1 MSVCQFRIPSFL
13 VTMQNFTTIKC
24 CVIISNHSIY
34 NDGTYCFSYY
44 WSNPQMH
51 GFYGRYLKIDLT
63 HETFDLVPLND
74 EILLRYLGGKGLA
87 SYLLYSINP
96 PGVDPLLP
104 DNCLILATGP
114 ITNSRI
120 WGSCR
125 YGVFTKSPQT
135 GFYSESYAG
144 GKVPEAI
151 DSSGFD
157 AIVVTGKSKRPT
169 VVLVH
174 PDGAEFF
181 DASDIW
187 GMGTYDTEDT
197 VNRKY
202 GIAGSGSEKSGA
214 VVIGPAGENRV
225 RFSVIENDYW
235 RSAGRTGVGTVM
247 GSKHLKAIVFK
258 GDKRRFLSDAKGVKR
273 FSKEVVAES
282 KRNPVVQ
289 AYRNMGTSLMV
300 EKINQA
306 KAFPTKYWSKGF
318 FDQWEKIS
326 AEALHR
332 QCHVRPRACAK
343 CLIACGRMTKV
354 LNGRHAG
361 LRIEGPEYETIF
373 AFGGLCMIDSIEEIV
388 YLNDIC
394 DRLGMDTISA
404 GNLCGL
410 AIEAARKKKIDF
422 RIDYGDVDA
431 IAGLLEKIAVRQGI
445 GDILARGIRYAAEIW
460 NMEDMAVHVKGLEPP
475 GYDPRVLKGSG
486 LAFAVSDRGACHLRA
501 TFHNPELKGMIRP
514 EVTKGKARLLI
525 DYEDRLTL
533 MDAFI
538 LCRFFRDI
546 YPWDRLSRIIEMTTG
561 LKADKAALQKIASEI
576 SALTRR
582 FNIREGLKPEDDR
595 LPRRFYNEMLKTGHI
610 VKETD
615 LTAMLKDYYTL
626 RGWDESGSGGI

>member
-1 MSVCQFRIPSFL
+1 M
-13 VTMQNFTTIKC
+13 N
-24 CVIISNHSIY
+24 
-34 NDGTYCFSYY
+34 
-44 WSNPQMH
+44 

-63 HETFDLVPLND
+63 HKKFDLVNLND
-74 EILLRYLGGKGLA
+74 EILLTYLGGKGLA

-96 PGVDPLLP
+96 PGVDPMSP
-104 DNCLILATGP
+104 DNCLIFATGP

-120 WGSCR
+120 WGSSR

-157 AIVVTGKSKRPT
+157 AIVVTGKSKHPT
-169 VVLVH
+169 VVLVQ
-174 PDGAEFF
+174 PNGAEFL

-187 GMGTYDTEDT
+187 GADTYKTEDA

-202 GIAGSGSEKSGA
+202 GNTGFGSEKSGA

-235 RSAGRTGVGTVM
+235 RSAGRTGVGAVM

-258 GDKRRFLSDAKGVKR
+258 GDKRRALFDAEGVR
-273 FSKEVVAES
+273 HFSKDVAEES
-282 KRNPVVQ
+282 KNNPAVQ
-289 AYRNMGTSLMV
+289 AYKNMGTSLMV
-300 EKINQA
+300 KKINQA

-318 FDQWEKIS
+318 YDQWEKIS

-332 QCHVRPRACAK
+332 QCRVQPRACAK
-343 CLIACGRMTKV
+343 CFIACGRMTTV

-373 AFGGLCMIDSIEEIV
+373 AFGGLCMIDSIEEIT

-394 DRLGMDTISA
+394 DRFGLDTISA

-410 AIEAARKKKIDF
+410 TIEAARKKKVNVK
-422 RIDYGDVDA
+422 IDYGDVDA
-431 IAGLLEKIAVRQGI
+431 IAALLGKIANRQGI
-445 GDILARGIRYAAEIW
+445 GDILARGIKHAANVW
-460 NMEDMAVHVKGLEPP
+460 GMEDTAVHVKGLEPP

-514 EVTKGKARLLI
+514 EVTQGKAGLLI
-525 DYEDRLTL
+525 DFEDRLML

-546 YPWDRLSRIIEMTTG
+546 YPWDRLSRIVEMTIG

-576 SALTRR
+576 STLTRC
-582 FNIREGLKPEDDR
+582 FNIREGLTSEDDS
-595 LPRRFYNEMLKTGHI
+595 LPKCFYKEILKTGHV
-610 VKETD
+610 VKEAD
-615 LTAMLKDYYTL
+615 LAAMLKDYYTL
-626 RGWDESGSGGI
+626 RGWNENGVPEVKLCF

>member
-1 MSVCQFRIPSFL
+1 M
-13 VTMQNFTTIKC
+13 N
-24 CVIISNHSIY
+24 
-34 NDGTYCFSYY
+34 
-44 WSNPQMH
+44 

-63 HETFDLVPLND
+63 DETYDVVPLND
-74 EILLRYLGGKGLA
+74 EIFFTYLGGKGLA

-96 PGVDPLLP
+96 PGVDPLSP
-104 DNCLILATGP
+104 DNCLIIATGP

-120 WGSCR
+120 WGSSR

-157 AIVVTGKSKRPT
+157 AIVVTGKSSRPT
-169 VVLVH
+169 VVLVKS
-174 PDGAEFF
+174 DGAEFF

-187 GMGTYDTEDT
+187 GMDTYNTEDT
-197 VNRKY
+197 VNRRFV
-202 GIAGSGSEKSGA
+202 GAVSGSEKSGA

-225 RFSVIENDYW
+225 RFAVIENDYW

-247 GSKHLKAIVFK
+247 GSKYLKAIVFK
-258 GDKRRFLSDAKGVKR
+258 GDKRRTLFDAKGVEC
-273 FSKEVVAES
+273 FSKEVAEES
-282 KRNPVVQ
+282 KNNPVVQ
-289 AYRNMGTSLMV
+289 SYRNMGTSLMV
-300 EKINQA
+300 KKINQV

-332 QCHVRPRACAK
+332 RCRVQPRPCAK
-343 CLIACGRMTKV
+343 CFIACGRMTTV

-373 AFGGLCMIDSIEEIV
+373 AFGGLCMIDSIEEIA

-410 AIEAARKKKIDF
+410 TIEAARKKKIDVKV
-422 RIDYGDVDA
+422 DYGDVDA
-431 IAGLLEKIAVRQGI
+431 IAGVLKKIVNRQGI
-445 GDILARGIRYAAEIW
+445 GDILARGIKHAAIVW
-460 NMEDMAVHVKGLEPP
+460 GMEDMAVHVKGLEPP

-501 TFHNPELKGMIRP
+501 TFHNPELKGMINP
-514 EVTKGKARLLI
+514 EVIRGKAELLI
-525 DYEDRLTL
+525 DFEDRLTL

-546 YPWDRLSRIIEMTTG
+546 YPWYRLSRIIEMTTG
-561 LKADKAALQKIASEI
+561 LKADKSELQKIASDI
-576 SALTRR
+576 STLTRC
-582 FNIREGLKPEDDR
+582 FNIREGLKSEDDN
-595 LPRRFYNEMLKTGHI
+595 LPMRFYREILKTGHF
-610 VKETD
+610 VRERDFK
-615 LTAMLKDYYTL
+615 AMLKDYYTL
-626 RGWDESGSGGI
+626 RGWNENGVPKTKPTIS

>member
-1 MSVCQFRIPSFL
+1 M
-13 VTMQNFTTIKC
+13 N
-24 CVIISNHSIY
+24 
-34 NDGTYCFSYY
+34 
-44 WSNPQMH
+44 

-63 HETFDLVPLND
+63 HKKFDLVNLND
-74 EILLRYLGGKGLA
+74 EILLTYLGGKGLA

-96 PGVDPLLP
+96 PGVDPMSP
-104 DNCLILATGP
+104 DNCLIFATGP

-120 WGSCR
+120 WGSSR

-157 AIVVTGKSKRPT
+157 AIVVTGKSNHPT
-169 VVLVH
+169 VVLVQ
-174 PDGAEFF
+174 PDGAEFL

-187 GMGTYDTEDT
+187 GADTYKTEDA

-202 GIAGSGSEKSGA
+202 GNTGLGSEKSGA

-235 RSAGRTGVGTVM
+235 RSAGRTGVGAVM

-258 GDKRRFLSDAKGVKR
+258 GDKRRALFDAEGVKR
-273 FSKEVVAES
+273 FSKEVAEES
-282 KRNPVVQ
+282 KNNPAVQ
-289 AYRNMGTSLMV
+289 AYKNMGTSLMV
-300 EKINQA
+300 KKINQA

-318 FDQWEKIS
+318 YDQWEKIS

-332 QCHVRPRACAK
+332 QCRVQPRACAK
-343 CLIACGRMTKV
+343 CFIACGRMTTV

-373 AFGGLCMIDSIEEIV
+373 AFGGLCMIDSIEEIT

-394 DRLGMDTISA
+394 DRLGLDTISA

-410 AIEAARKKKIDF
+410 TIEAARKKKVNVK
-422 RIDYGDVDA
+422 IDYGDVDA
-431 IAGLLEKIAVRQGI
+431 IAALLIKIANRQGI
-445 GDILARGIRYAAEIW
+445 GDILARGIKHAANVW
-460 NMEDMAVHVKGLEPP
+460 GMEDTAVHVKGLEPP

-514 EVTKGKARLLI
+514 EVTQGKAGLLI
-525 DYEDRLTL
+525 DFEDRLML

-546 YPWDRLSRIIEMTTG
+546 YPWDRLSRIVEMTIG

-576 SALTRR
+576 STLTRC
-582 FNIREGLKPEDDR
+582 FNIREGLTSEDDS
-595 LPRRFYNEMLKTGHI
+595 LPKCFYKEILKTGHV
-610 VKETD
+610 VKEAD
-615 LTAMLKDYYTL
+615 LAAMLKDYYTL
-626 RGWDESGSGGI
+626 RGWNENGVPEVKLCF